1 MSDKK
6 LAVEKIDKNMA
17 VGEAGT
23 EKVIWHTADDAPL
36 RLTGFYFRKKGGE
49 FRRLPLDDKLPPSV
63 NYLCWH
69 TAGGQ
74 LSFVSDTAFI
84 RLKVEL
90 AHESLMDHC
99 TKIGSSGFDLYM
111 GRPGGKQYFIGSS
124 RIKVNVDSYE
134 LDIFRTEKPEM
145 REFTLHFPLYCGVGS
160 FSIGFSEDAEIL
172 APSPWCDDRPI
183 VVYGTSITQGGCAN
197 RPGMAWTNIMSRRLN
212 RPVLN
217 YGFSGSGRG
226 EPYVFEQLAKVK
238 NPAMIILDYEANAGK
253 QGIFATLSNGI
264 DILRK
269 AHPETPIVVVSAFH
283 FNRESLVSGS
293 FDVREKSREDTW
305 KFERAEV
312 SRRRRAGDKNIYF
325 VYGGWKNEPDWSE
338 FTVDGVHATDLGFYM
353 FAKMLTPRVARIL
366 AK

>member
-6 LAVEKIDKNMA
+6 LAVEKVDKNMA

-23 EKVIWHTADDAPL
+23 EKVVWHTADDAPM
-36 RLTGFYFRKKGGE
+36 RLTGFYFRKKGGD

-84 RLKVEL
+84 RLKVNL
-90 AHESLMDHC
+90 AYESLMDHC

-160 FSIGFSEDAEIL
+160 FAIGFSEDAEIL
-172 APSPWCDDRPI
+172 APSPWCDDRPAQNLYCFFFI
-183 VVYGTSITQGGCAN
+183 SVRFGKRFFTFHHSD
-197 RPGMAWTNIMSRRLN
+197 
-212 RPVLN
+212 
-217 YGFSGSGRG
+217 SGLSAEFG
-226 EPYVFEQLAKVK
+226 YVFCSKV
-238 NPAMIILDYEANAGK
+238 
-253 QGIFATLSNGI
+253 
-264 DILRK
+264 
-269 AHPETPIVVVSAFH
+269 H
-283 FNRESLVSGS
+283 
-293 FDVREKSREDTW
+293 
-305 KFERAEV
+305 
-312 SRRRRAGDKNIYF
+312 YF
-325 VYGGWKNEPDWSE
+325 PSC
-338 FTVDGVHATDLGFYM
+338 
-353 FAKMLTPRVARIL
+353 
-366 AK
+366 